1 MAAEFK
7 VDLDHLD
14 QIVIKLAGL
23 AGFVADHL
31 DVIDDKVAELVG
43 TGWEGVAAEAYR
55 VAHAQWVTGAR
66 EFAEGIRD
74 RALRLMPRT
83 ATTPPRSMS
92 MPACL
97 AVVADVPTGG

>member
-43 TGWEGVAAEAYR
+43 TGWEGVAADAYR
-55 VAHAQWVTGAR
+55 VAHVQWVTGAR

-74 RALRLMPRT
+74 MSIAANAAHGHYT
-83 ATTPPRSMS
+83 A
-92 MPACL
+92 AI
-97 AVVADVPTGG
+97 DVNARMLGGGR

>member
-43 TGWEGVAAEAYR
+43 TGWESVASEAYR
-55 VAHAQWVTGAR
+55 VAHAQWVVGAR
-66 EFAEGIRD
+66 EFADGIRE
-74 RALRLMPRT
+74 MST
-83 ATTPPRSMS
+83 AAKTAHGHYAAAS
-92 MPACL
+92 
-97 AVVADVPTGG
+97 DVNTRMLSGGY

>member
-14 QIVIKLAGL
+14 QIVSKLAGL

-31 DVIDDKVAELVG
+31 DVIDDKVAGLVG

-55 VAHAQWVTGAR
+55 VAHEEWVTGAR

-74 RALRLMPRT
+74 MSAGANAAHGHYTAAVDVNVRMLR
-83 ATTPPRSMS
+83 
-92 MPACL
+92 
-97 AVVADVPTGG
+97 GGI